1 MVNNEKL
8 NQRRHFEMR
17 EWLLLFRHFQDC
29 VKQGFPIKEETSLP
43 EEQYDLAF
51 GQMFEYW
58 RKSNYIKIVVLERPE
73 DDQDCIMLKTQFQS
87 FKLTKS

>member
-8 NQRRHFEMR
+8 NQVRHSEMR

-43 EEQYDLAF
+43 EDQYDLGF

-58 RKSNYIKIVVLERPE
+58 RKSNYIKIEVIERPE

>member
-73 DDQDCIMLKTQFQS
+73 DEKDVIILKGDIQT
-87 FKLTKS
+87 FKLFKA

>member
-1 MVNNEKL
+1 
-8 NQRRHFEMR
+8 
-17 EWLLLFRHFQDC
+17 
-29 VKQGFPIKEETSLP
+29 LP